1 MKKLLL
7 FLFLLISFQFVK
19 AQGEVG
25 NQTHYVDTLS
35 DIWIMGN
42 DSMQQYFLRT
52 GKYVFKGDSILFDFS
67 DIDIGSI
74 SAENADSLGHQ
85 PPGYYLNW
93 TDTIL
98 KIATKYNI
106 DTLYITVAEKADS
119 TDNATRTWTD
129 MYFVRFSDST
139 GNYITPYD
147 TMGKW
152 LPATYTETDPV
163 WVSDSSDYASKS
175 YVQIADTGKVNT
187 TGGDIIWSDLT
198 LDKAQSYNETML
210 NILNRASHGGS
221 TIKMVAGTDSLYIR
235 PVGIM
240 SYSNNYLY
248 GNKKMSFT
256 FDSTSTTNKY
266 INFINGFIYARRPF
280 DYIYDTTT
288 YKILVKDQTTGK
300 FSITRWPNEP
310 IDTSGLWLYRAD
322 FADSLKNCHD
332 TISASVIHACSKLD
346 IDADTITG
354 QPVWTGDFRLTGGQI
369 RASSVPLVLSTENVG
384 DIELAPVSGDSI
396 FLDASGAGITYIQS
410 SAMIEEH
417 LKFTDNNTEIFKSV
431 ATNDLVFQDI
441 NSGLIKLAT
450 LDTGRVSTSGDDIYG
465 NINITSKK
473 AYKQNNVNLIRIP
486 SGSETSLCIGNSGN
500 NTFYKKN
507 NTLIGDSAGY
517 SLNTGQRNTF
527 IGSLA
532 GQYCDSTDNLFIG
545 IGAGRYRNVNNNIGI
560 GYVALRGAVGTATG
574 NFNTALGNYAG
585 YNTTTGTDNVFIGYD
600 AGANNNTGYYNV
612 YIGNYAGYAG
622 TTANNNMAFGR
633 SAMNYV
639 TTGYENVAIG
649 SNSLVYNQAGLFNV
663 AIGSSAMYGV
673 SGNSCTRNTIIGYK
687 GAYLV
692 RTAQYNTGIGYQVFY
707 NINNGEANSA
717 VGFNAGNSLTT
728 GNYNC
733 YFGRDAGF
741 SNQTGASNVFIGY
754 QAGYSETGSNKL
766 YIDNSN
772 TATPLIY
779 GDFSADYLKI
789 NGGEKAKNNIY
800 TTTQVLNHANNFVY
814 ADGTSGAVDITLPTG
829 TIYNETVYYIKCIN
843 ADNTVRI
850 VADGADT
857 IDGAATVTLA
867 LNDSYILQYI
877 FSKNKWYIF

>member
-1 MKKLLL
+1 MFHAENHL
-7 FLFLLISFQFVK
+7 FYRLTSKALSTNSFNTCSKEYAGLTYPMIRDSIETDTFETVHIDTTYIS
-19 AQGEVG
+19 
-25 NQTHYVDTLS
+25 
-35 DIWIMGN
+35 IIMEL
-42 DSMQQYFLRT
+42 DS
-52 GKYVFKGDSILFDFS
+52 SILFVS
-67 DIDIGSI
+67 DVNFDSI
-74 SAENADSLGHQ
+74 AKFA
-85 PPGYYLNW
+85 
-93 TDTIL
+93 DTIYVDF
-98 KIATKYNI
+98 I
-106 DTLYITVAEKADS
+106 
-119 TDNATRTWTD
+119 R
-129 MYFVRFSDST
+129 SDST
-139 GNYITPYD
+139 NYISFYD
-147 TMGKW
+147 SVYFHQPVVVGSVYIDSLDART
-152 LPATYTETDPV
+152 ATIDSAFIDIARIDSLDADSIDADYIYVDKLTDGTFTVESGAFTGVASISDGTASWSSSSLSGFVDGTFTGDLSAEDITASDTVYGAVVQGTTVNAMTTIKLNNVDINTAGTLTNVAYLNQENTFTDTNIYNSHTASKFLALDANKRIINRDETDPV
-163 WVSDSSDYASKS
+163 WVADSSAF
-175 YVQIADTGKVNT
+175 
-187 TGGDIIWSDLT
+187 
-198 LDKAQSYNETML
+198 
-210 NILNRASHGGS
+210 LNR
-221 TIKMVAGTDSLYIR
+221 
-235 PVGIM
+235 
-240 SYSNNYLY
+240 N
-248 GNKKMSFT
+248 
-256 FDSTSTTNKY
+256 
-266 INFINGFIYARRPF
+266 
-280 DYIYDTTT
+280 
-288 YKILVKDQTTGK
+288 
-300 FSITRWPNEP
+300 
-310 IDTSGLWLYRAD
+310 D